1 MSEEQDDLRH
11 LALYLSLDKD
21 EMQNVIAEHRKADA
35 RRKTAKEYGD
45 AAAGQVDAVVFAPAN
60 CTRCQSVL
68 TTQTHAGMMIC
79 VACRDK
85 ANAEAWQN
93 AHRAANHE
101 RKLRKAVNGAWE
113 VFAWIVVA
121 LCAAAALGWAAGA
134 IAWQVG
140 YRL

>member
-1 MSEEQDDLRH
+1 MSTEYDDDMQQARAW
-11 LALYLSLDKD
+11 LAMDPKEAANRQAELSRR
-21 EMQNVIAEHRKADA
+21 QRQAAKA
-35 RRKTAKEYGD
+35 YGD

-121 LCAAAALGWAAGA
+121 ICAAATLGWAVGA
-134 IAWQVG
+134 ISWQLG
-140 YRL
+140 IRW